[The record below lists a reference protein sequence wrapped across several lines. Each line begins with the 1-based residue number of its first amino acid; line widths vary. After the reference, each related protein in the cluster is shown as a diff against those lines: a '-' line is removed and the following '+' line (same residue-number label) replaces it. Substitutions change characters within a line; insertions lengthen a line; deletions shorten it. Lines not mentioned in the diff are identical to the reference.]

1 MIDGEGWNELETL
14 RARVLVLEA
23 ALAESR
29 SPLMQDAAIAHV
41 VRAADRAYRLAGEQC
56 ARERRMLDAIG
67 RLFDACRAAQP
78 YVRGEVRRLAEL
90 GVQTGYAEHVVG
102 AMDEAFIAAETVF
115 AEARDAAR

>member
-1 MIDGEGWNELETL
+1 MIGTEGWNELETL

-29 SPLMQDAAIAHV
+29 SPLMQDASIAHI

-78 YVRGEVRRLAEL
+78 YVRGEMRRLAEL
-90 GVQTGYAEHVVG
+90 GVQTGYIGHIVGVMAE
-102 AMDEAFIAAETVF
+102 ALDSAEAVL

>member
-29 SPLMQDAAIAHV
+29 SPLMQDASIAHV
-41 VRAADRAYRLAGEQC
+41 VRAADRAYRLAGERFD
-56 ARERRMLDAIG
+56 RERRLVDAVG
-67 RLFDACRAAQP
+67 RLVNAVTAAQP
-78 YVRGEVRRLAEL
+78 YVRAEL
-90 GVQTGYAEHVVG
+90 RRAAEAGIETGYTEHVVG
-102 AMDEAFIAAETVF
+102 AMAEALDVAEAVR